1 MSTETLRKLVGIIKK
16 GKNVREIYPLPVVKD
31 GKQWVVYL
39 NKDLIADLKEE
50 AKKEEKNINQFLNQI
65 LGEYI
70 LKKRSK
76 EEN

>member
-1 MSTETLRKLVGIIKK
+1 MGTIKK
-16 GKNVREIYPLPVVKD
+16 GKSVRDIYPLPMVKE

-50 AKKEEKNINQFLNQI
+50 ARKEEKNINQFLNQI

-70 LKKRSK
+70 IKKRRK
-76 EEN
+76 EKN